1 MTQNDKLLIAEAQR
15 MMRTFNWSSVSALED
30 KAETK
35 TARKMIHSI
44 AVRMYHNEEAAC
56 GII

>member
-1 MTQNDKLLIAEAQR
+1 MTENDKSLVAEAQR
-15 MMRTFNWSSVSALED
+15 MMRTFNWSAIAELEE

-35 TARKMIHSI
+35 TARKVLHRI

>member
-15 MMRTFNWSSVSALED
+15 MTRTFNWSAISELED

-35 TARKMIHSI
+35 TAKKVVHRM
-44 AVRMYHNEEAAC
+44 AVRTYHNEEAAY

>member
-1 MTQNDKLLIAEAQR
+1 MTQNDKLLVAEAQR
-15 MMRTFNWSSVSALED
+15 LMRTFNWSAISELEE

-35 TARKMIHSI
+35 TAKKVLHQT

>member
-15 MMRTFNWSSVSALED
+15 LMRTFNWSAISELEE

-35 TARKMIHSI
+35 TARKMIHSM

>member
-1 MTQNDKLLIAEAQR
+1 MTQNDKLLIAEARR
-15 MMRTFNWSSVSALED
+15 MARTHNWSAISELED

-35 TARKMIHSI
+35 TAKKVLHRM
-44 AVRMYHNEEAAC
+44 AVRTYHNEEAAC

>member
-1 MTQNDKLLIAEAQR
+1 MTENDKSLIAEAQR
-15 MMRTFNWSSVSALED
+15 MMRTFNWSAISELEE

-35 TARKMIHSI
+35 TAKKVLHQM
-44 AVRMYHNEEAAC
+44 AVRMYHNEEASC

>member
-1 MTQNDKLLIAEAQR
+1 MTNNDKSLVAEAQR
-15 MMRTFNWSSVSALED
+15 MMRTFNWSAISELED

-35 TARKMIHSI
+35 TARKIIHSI

>member
-15 MMRTFNWSSVSALED
+15 LMRTHNWSAISELVE

-35 TARKMIHSI
+35 TAKKVLHRM
-44 AVRMYHNEEAAC
+44 AVRTYHDEEAAC

>member
-1 MTQNDKLLIAEAQR
+1 MTENDKLLIAEARRIYKTGQ
-15 MMRTFNWSSVSALED
+15 WSSISALED

>member
-15 MMRTFNWSSVSALED
+15 MMRTFNWSAISELEG

-35 TARKMIHSI
+35 TARKVLHRM
-44 AVRMYHNEEAAC
+44 AVRTYHNEEAAC

>member
-15 MMRTFNWSSVSALED
+15 VMRTFNWSAISELEE

-35 TARKMIHSI
+35 TARKVLHRM
-44 AVRMYHNEEAAC
+44 AVRTYHNEEAAC
-56 GII
+56 GVI

>member
-1 MTQNDKLLIAEAQR
+1 MTENDKSLVAEAQH
-15 MMRTFNWSSVSALED
+15 MMRTFNWSAISELED

>member
-1 MTQNDKLLIAEAQR
+1 MTQNDKSLVAEAR
-15 MMRTFNWSSVSALED
+15 RIYKTGHWSSVSALED

-35 TARKMIHSI
+35 TAKKMIHSI

>member
-1 MTQNDKLLIAEAQR
+1 MTQNDKSLIAEAR
-15 MMRTFNWSSVSALED
+15 RIYKNGHWSSVSALEG

>member
-1 MTQNDKLLIAEAQR
+1 MTKNDKSLVTEARR
-15 MMRTFNWSSVSALED
+15 MMRTFNWSVISELED

>member
-15 MMRTFNWSSVSALED
+15 IYRTGHWSSVSALED

-35 TARKMIHSI
+35 TAKKALHRI

>member
-15 MMRTFNWSSVSALED
+15 MMRTFNWSAISELEE

-35 TARKMIHSI
+35 TAKKVLNSM
-44 AVRMYHNEEAAC
+44 AVRKYQNEEAAC

>member
-1 MTQNDKLLIAEAQR
+1 MTQNDKLLVAEAQR
-15 MMRTFNWSSVSALED
+15 LMRTHNWSAISELEE

-35 TARKMIHSI
+35 TAKKVLHRI

>member
-1 MTQNDKLLIAEAQR
+1 MTENDKSLVAEAQR
-15 MMRTFNWSSVSALED
+15 LMRTFNWSAISELEE

-35 TARKMIHSI
+35 TAKKVLH
-44 AVRMYHNEEAAC
+44 RMAARTYDNEEAAC

>member
-15 MMRTFNWSSVSALED
+15 MMRTFNWSAISDLEE

-35 TARKMIHSI
+35 TARKVLHRM

>member
-1 MTQNDKLLIAEAQR
+1 MTQNDKLLIAEARR
-15 MMRTFNWSSVSALED
+15 MARTFNWSAISELEE

-35 TARKMIHSI
+35 TAKKVLHRM
-44 AVRMYHNEEAAC
+44 AVRTYHNEEAAC

>member
-1 MTQNDKLLIAEAQR
+1 MTQNDKSLVAEAR
-15 MMRTFNWSSVSALED
+15 RIYETGHWSSVSALED

>member
-1 MTQNDKLLIAEAQR
+1 
-15 MMRTFNWSSVSALED
+15 MMRTFNWSAISELEE

-35 TARKMIHSI
+35 TAREMIHSM

>member
-15 MMRTFNWSSVSALED
+15 IYRTGHWSSVSALED

-35 TARKMIHSI
+35 TAKKVLH
-44 AVRMYHNEEAAC
+44 
-56 GII
+56 

>member
-15 MMRTFNWSSVSALED
+15 MMRTFNWSAIYELGE

-35 TARKMIHSI
+35 TAKKVLHRM
-44 AVRMYHNEEAAC
+44 AVRTYHNEEAAC

>member
-1 MTQNDKLLIAEAQR
+1 MTENDKSLVAEAQR
-15 MMRTFNWSSVSALED
+15 LTRTFNWSAIFELEE

>member
-15 MMRTFNWSSVSALED
+15 MMRTFNWSAISELEE
-30 KAETK
+30 KAENK
-35 TARKMIHSI
+35 TARKVLHRM
-44 AVRMYHNEEAAC
+44 AVRTYHNEEAAC

>member
-15 MMRTFNWSSVSALED
+15 LMRTFNWSAISELEE

-35 TARKMIHSI
+35 TARKVLHRM

-56 GII
+56 GVI

>member
-1 MTQNDKLLIAEAQR
+1 MTNNDKSLVAEAQR
-15 MMRTFNWSSVSALED
+15 MMRAFNWSAISELEE

-35 TARKMIHSI
+35 TARKVLHRM

-56 GII
+56 GVI

>member
-1 MTQNDKLLIAEAQR
+1 MTENDKSLVAEAQR
-15 MMRTFNWSSVSALED
+15 MMRTCNWAAISELED

-35 TARKMIHSI
+35 TARKVLHRM

-56 GII
+56 GVI

>member
-1 MTQNDKLLIAEAQR
+1 MTENDKSLVAEAQR
-15 MMRTFNWSSVSALED
+15 MMRTHNWSAISELED

-35 TARKMIHSI
+35 TARKVLHRM

>member
-15 MMRTFNWSSVSALED
+15 MMRTFNWSAISELED

-35 TARKMIHSI
+35 TAKKVLHRM
-44 AVRMYHNEEAAC
+44 AVRTYHDEEAAC

>member
-1 MTQNDKLLIAEAQR
+1 MTQNDKSLVAEAQR
-15 MMRTFNWSSVSALED
+15 MMRTFNWSAIAELEE

-35 TARKMIHSI
+35 TAKRILHRL
-44 AVRMYHNEEAAC
+44 AVRTYHNEEAAC

>member
-1 MTQNDKLLIAEAQR
+1 MTQNDKLLIAEARR
-15 MMRTFNWSSVSALED
+15 MMRTFNWSAIAELEE
-30 KAETK
+30 KAESK
-35 TARKMIHSI
+35 TAKKMIHSI

>member
-1 MTQNDKLLIAEAQR
+1 MTENDKSLVAEAR
-15 MMRTFNWSSVSALED
+15 RIYRTGHWSSVSALED

>member
-1 MTQNDKLLIAEAQR
+1 MTENDKLLIAEAQR
-15 MMRTFNWSSVSALED
+15 LMRTFNWSAISELED

-35 TARKMIHSI
+35 TAKKMIHSI

>member
-1 MTQNDKLLIAEAQR
+1 MTENDKLLIAEAR
-15 MMRTFNWSSVSALED
+15 RIYKTGHWSAISELEE

-35 TARKMIHSI
+35 TARKMIHRI

-56 GII
+56 GTI

>member
-1 MTQNDKLLIAEAQR
+1 MTQSDKLLIAEAR
-15 MMRTFNWSSVSALED
+15 RIYKNGHWSSVSALED
-30 KAETK
+30 KAESK

-44 AVRMYHNEEAAC
+44 AVRMYHNEEASC

>member
-1 MTQNDKLLIAEAQR
+1 MTQNDKSLVAEAQR
-15 MMRTFNWSSVSALED
+15 MMRTFNWSAISELED

-35 TARKMIHSI
+35 TAKKELHRM
-44 AVRMYHNEEAAC
+44 AVRTYHNDEAAC

>member
-1 MTQNDKLLIAEAQR
+1 MTQNDKSLVAEAQR
-15 MMRTFNWSSVSALED
+15 IYKTGHWSSVSALED

-35 TARKMIHSI
+35 TAKKVLHRI